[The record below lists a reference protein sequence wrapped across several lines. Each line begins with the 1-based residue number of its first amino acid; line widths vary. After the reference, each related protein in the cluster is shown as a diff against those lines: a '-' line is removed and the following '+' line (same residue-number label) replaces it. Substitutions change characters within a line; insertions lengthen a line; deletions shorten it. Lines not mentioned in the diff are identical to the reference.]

1 MCKKNVLLEYSSL
14 LFGSV
19 NGPDENS
26 TVISNAQFLR
36 IWHNVWDLQPTLVTT
51 KLYTVKKNNIHF
63 CFPNLDC
70 YSHDLDSRKSS
81 PIPPIRNP

>member
-1 MCKKNVLLEYSSL
+1 MWILGYPIKYAGWKHQDVKKMLKKKKVLLEYSSL
-14 LFGSV
+14 LFGYV

-63 CFPNLDC
+63 CFTN
-70 YSHDLDSRKSS
+70 
-81 PIPPIRNP
+81 